1 MAKPSVPESVYQQ
14 CFELSPWPGLLIN
27 RDNQQIVA
35 SNQAWQSLVPLTTH
49 GQSVSQFLEL
59 ELSELDLSDLTLLA
73 QNIQGTLFPQ
83 KQRVPCSLF
92 LCPLEDFIWLQVQI
106 DTQTRQEIQQ
116 EQSLS
121 TRKSE
126 LIANISH
133 ELRTPLTA
141 ILGWPEI
148 LLDAQDMPG
157 LAIQAAQAIR
167 RDGIFLRQLLEDLI
181 DLSKI
186 EAGHT
191 EIHLQTRDLR
201 QILQHTVEML
211 RDQAQWKQQSLSL
224 SLADHPTWV
233 NVDQTRMTQ
242 VFLNYLSNAIKYTPE
257 GGQIEI
263 YLGTQGQEVL
273 VEIRDNGMGMQESI
287 QKRVFERYTRAKD
300 VEALDGSGIGLSL
313 VKKLVELHHGKCW
326 VRSEYKKGSQFY
338 LALPLIE
345 YSLTGGHDNSEE
357 PDDYHQLK
365 SYTLGILA
373 EDTNEREMLQKLFTP
388 FLSAV
393 YSFSIPPER
402 EALRQLKIDLMI
414 ASVSL
419 ESQLYPDWI
428 TQQVG
433 AIPVIA
439 LSNSAMKGDADR
451 LKQAGYQ
458 AISFKPFLKTDLL
471 QCMQSLLIGTQD
483 V

>member
-1 MAKPSVPESVYQQ
+1 MANQSVPESVYRQ
-14 CFELSPWPGLLIN
+14 CFELSPWPGLLMN

-35 SNQAWQSLVPLTTH
+35 SNQAWQSLYPLAT
-49 GQSVSQFLEL
+49 QAQAISEYLEL
-59 ELSELDLSDLTLLA
+59 DFNSLDLSDPALTA
-73 QNIQGTLFPQ
+73 QYMQGTLFPQ
-83 KQRVPCSLF
+83 KQRVSCSLF
-92 LCPLEDFIWLQVQI
+92 LCPLADLIWIQVQV
-106 DTQTRQEIQQ
+106 DPQTRQEIQQ
-116 EQSLS
+116 EQVLS
-121 TRKSE
+121 ERKSE

-211 RDQAQWKQQSLSL
+211 RDQAQWKQQILNL
-224 SLADHPTWV
+224 SLAPQPTWV

-257 GGQIEI
+257 GGHINI
-263 YLGTQGQEVL
+263 FLGTQGSEVL
-273 VEIRDNGMGMQESI
+273 VEIQDNGIGMEESVR
-287 QKRVFERYTRAKD
+287 QRVFERYTRAKD
-300 VEALDGSGIGLSL
+300 VEALEGSGIGLSL
-313 VKKLVELHHGKCW
+313 VKKLVELHNGKCW

-345 YSLTGGHDNSEE
+345 YDLAGTQPPSEQV
-357 PDDYHQLK
+357 DDYHQLQP
-365 SYTLGILA
+365 YGLGILA
-373 EDTNEREMLQKLFTP
+373 EDANEREMLQKLFTP
-388 FLSAV
+388 FFSAV
-393 YSFSIPPER
+393 YSFPMPPKGEV
-402 EALRQLKIDLMI
+402 LKQLKINLML

-419 ESQLYPDWI
+419 EAQLYPKWI
-428 TQQVG
+428 QKQLG
-433 AIPVIA
+433 SIPVVA
-439 LSNSAMKGDADR
+439 LSNSAMKGDAEL
-451 LKQAGYQ
+451 LKAAGYS
-458 AISFKPFLKTDLL
+458 AVSFKPFLKTDLL
-471 QCMQSLLIGTQD
+471 QCMQSILMGTQD